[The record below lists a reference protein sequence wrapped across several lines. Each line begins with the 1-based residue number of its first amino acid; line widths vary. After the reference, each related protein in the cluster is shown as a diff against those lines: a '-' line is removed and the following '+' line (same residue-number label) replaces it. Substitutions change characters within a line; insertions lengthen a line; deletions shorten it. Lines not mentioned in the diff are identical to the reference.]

1 MLVDTRQRLLDIA
14 EQLFAERGF
23 YGVSI
28 AAIASEVGFTKQALL
43 HYFNSKERLYGA
55 ILQRI
60 SDDFEDKQTE
70 AEQACEE
77 PTERLIKF
85 YAAIAEPTQI
95 NTRRTRLLMR
105 ELLDNNAR
113 ASKTENWYLRDFLER
128 LIGMVRAIES
138 LQTLSREEALAFA
151 YQLLGAVNYFL
162 ISTHTLKGILGADVF
177 DAVSKQFFLQLTI
190 LIDSRISSNTLALEA
205 RAKGLQTN
213 TSGFHQHSTEKK

>member
-1 MLVDTRQRLLDIA
+1 MHADTRQRLLDIA

-28 AAIASEVGFTKQALL
+28 AAIASEVGFTKQGLL

-60 SDDFEDKQTE
+60 SDDFQEQQTE
-70 AEQACEE
+70 AEQASEEPIESLKQFYAALAE
-77 PTERLIKF
+77 PTE
-85 YAAIAEPTQI
+85 T

-113 ASKTENWYLRDFLER
+113 ATNAENWYLREFLER
-128 LIGMVRAIES
+128 LIVMVKAIEG
-138 LQTLSREEALAFA
+138 LQTLSDEEALIFA

-162 ISTHTLKGILGADVF
+162 ISPATLSGIFGKDVMQRMSANF
-177 DAVSKQFFLQLTI
+177 SVELDS
-190 LIDSRISSNTLALEA
+190 LISAKIRAASR
-205 RAKGLQTN
+205 
-213 TSGFHQHSTEKK
+213 